1 MIGVSGGFEVGSVNV
16 HTTQN
21 RGFSPDEIA
30 ERCLDKI
37 ISVADTALPEVQ
49 AQAQAFKDHIR
60 AGLVFYMKE
69 AANSD
74 RTTVYNALLDAGQ
87 KDLAELIRRM

>member
-37 ISVADTALPEVQ
+37 ISVADTAVPEVQ
-49 AQAQAFKDHIR
+49 AQAQAFKDQIR
-60 AGLVFYMKE
+60 AVLVFYMKE
-69 AANSD
+69 AAKSD

>member
-1 MIGVSGGFEVGSVNV
+1 MALRWVALIVPRHRTGGFPQ
-16 HTTQN
+16 T
-21 RGFSPDEIA
+21 RLLRDA
-30 ERCLDKI
+30 LDKI

-60 AGLVFYMKE
+60 AVLVFYMKE

-74 RTTVYNALLDAGQ
+74 RTTVYNALLEAGQ

>member
-1 MIGVSGGFEVGSVNV
+1 MIGVSGGFEIGGVDV

-49 AQAQAFKDHIR
+49 IILPESIDSVTKCQVPPTSFSSFNK
-60 AGLVFYMKE
+60 L
-69 AANSD
+69 
-74 RTTVYNALLDAGQ
+74 
-87 KDLAELIRRM
+87 

>member
-1 MIGVSGGFEVGSVNV
+1 MSTRHRTGGFP
-16 HTTQN
+16 QM
-21 RGFSPDEIA
+21 RA

-60 AGLVFYMKE
+60 AVLVFYMKE

-74 RTTVYNALLDAGQ
+74 RTTVYNALLEAGQ

>member
-1 MIGVSGGFEVGSVNV
+1 MIGVSSGVEVGGVAV
-16 HTTQN
+16 HTTDN
-21 RGFSPDEIA
+21 RGFTPEEIA

-37 ISVADTALPEVQ
+37 VSVADTALPEVQ

-60 AGLVFYMKE
+60 AVLVFYMKE

-74 RTTVYNALLDAGQ
+74 RTTVYNALLAAGQ

>member
-1 MIGVSGGFEVGSVNV
+1 MMSVSTDMKVGSVICTHN
-16 HTTQN
+16 TEQ
-21 RGFSPDEIA
+21 GFTPEEIA

-37 ISVADTALPEVQ
+37 VSVADTALPEVQ

-60 AGLVFYMKE
+60 TVLVFYMKE
-69 AANSD
+69 AAKSD

>member
-1 MIGVSGGFEVGSVNV
+1 MMSVSTDVEVGSVVV
-16 HTTQN
+16 HTTKN
-21 RGFSPDEIA
+21 RGFTPEEIA

-37 ISVADTALPEVQ
+37 VSVADTALPEVR

-60 AGLVFYMKE
+60 AVLVFYMKE

-74 RTTVYNALLDAGQ
+74 RTTVYNALVDAGQ

>member
-1 MIGVSGGFEVGSVNV
+1 MIGVSGGVEVGGVEV

-21 RGFSPDEIA
+21 RGFTPDEIA

-49 AQAQAFKDHIR
+49 AQAQAFKDRIR
-60 AGLVFYMKE
+60 AVLVFYMKE

-74 RTTVYNALLDAGQ
+74 RTTVYSALLDAGQ
-87 KDLAELIRRM
+87 KDLAELIRRL

>member
-1 MIGVSGGFEVGSVNV
+1 MMSVSTDMKVGNVIV

-21 RGFSPDEIA
+21 RGFAPEEIA

-37 ISVADTALPEVQ
+37 VSVADTALPEVQ

-60 AGLVFYMKE
+60 AVLVFYMKE

-87 KDLAELIRRM
+87 KDLAELIRRI

>member
-1 MIGVSGGFEVGSVNV
+1 MIGLSGGFEVGSVDV

-37 ISVADTALPEVQ
+37 VSVADTALPEVQ

-60 AGLVFYMKE
+60 AVLVFYMKE

>member
-1 MIGVSGGFEVGSVNV
+1 MMSVSTDVEVGSVVV
-16 HTTQN
+16 HTTKN
-21 RGFSPDEIA
+21 RGFTPEEIA

-37 ISVADTALPEVQ
+37 VSVADTALPEVR
-49 AQAQAFKDHIR
+49 AQAHAFKDHIR
-60 AGLVFYMKE
+60 AVLVFYMKE

-74 RTTVYNALLDAGQ
+74 RTTVYNALVDAGQ

>member
-37 ISVADTALPEVQ
+37 ISVADTAVPEVQ
-49 AQAQAFKDHIR
+49 AQAQAFKDRIR
-60 AGLVFYMKE
+60 AVLVFYMKE

>member
-1 MIGVSGGFEVGSVNV
+1 MIGVSGGVEVGGVAV
-16 HTTQN
+16 HTTDK
-21 RGFSPDEIA
+21 RGFTPEEIA

-37 ISVADTALPEVQ
+37 VSVADTALPEVQ

-60 AGLVFYMKE
+60 AVLVFYMKE

-87 KDLAELIRRM
+87 KDLAELIRRL

>member
-1 MIGVSGGFEVGSVNV
+1 MIGVSSGVEVGGVAV
-16 HTTQN
+16 HTTEN
-21 RGFSPDEIA
+21 RGFTPEEIA

-37 ISVADTALPEVQ
+37 VSVADTALPEVQ

-60 AGLVFYMKE
+60 AVLVFYMKE

-87 KDLAELIRRM
+87 KT

>member
-1 MIGVSGGFEVGSVNV
+1 MIGVSSGVEVGGVAV
-16 HTTQN
+16 HTTEN
-21 RGFSPDEIA
+21 RGFTPEEIA

-37 ISVADTALPEVQ
+37 VSVADTALPEVQ

-60 AGLVFYMKE
+60 AVLVFYMKE

-74 RTTVYNALLDAGQ
+74 RTTVYNALLEAGQ

>member
-21 RGFSPDEIA
+21 RGFTPDEIA

-60 AGLVFYMKE
+60 PVLVFYMKE
-69 AANSD
+69 AVQSD
-74 RTTVYNALLDAGQ
+74 RTTVNNALLNAGH
-87 KDLAELIRRM
+87 KDLAELIGRL

>member
-21 RGFSPDEIA
+21 RGFTPEEIA

-37 ISVADTALPEVQ
+37 VSVADTALPEVQ

-60 AGLVFYMKE
+60 AVLVFYMKE
-69 AANSD
+69 AVQSD
-74 RTTVYNALLDAGQ
+74 RTTVNNALLNAGH
-87 KDLAELIRRM
+87 KELAELIGRL

>member
-60 AGLVFYMKE
+60 AVLVVYMKE

>member
-1 MIGVSGGFEVGSVNV
+1 MIGVSSGVEVGGVAV
-16 HTTQN
+16 HTTEN
-21 RGFSPDEIA
+21 RGFTPEEIA
-30 ERCLDKI
+30 ERCLNKI
-37 ISVADTALPEVQ
+37 VSVADTALPEVQ

-60 AGLVFYMKE
+60 AVLVFYMKE

>member
-1 MIGVSGGFEVGSVNV
+1 MIGVSSGVEVGGVAV
-16 HTTQN
+16 HTTEN
-21 RGFSPDEIA
+21 RGFTPEEIA

-37 ISVADTALPEVQ
+37 VSVADTALPEVQ

-60 AGLVFYMKE
+60 AVLVFYMKE

-87 KDLAELIRRM
+87 KGLAELIRRM

>member
-37 ISVADTALPEVQ
+37 ISVADTAVPEVQ
-49 AQAQAFKDHIR
+49 AQAQAFKDRIR
-60 AGLVFYMKE
+60 AVLVFYMKE

-87 KDLAELIRRM
+87 KDLAELIRRL